1 MRIQQTSHRGCM
13 VLTLAGRLDQAA
25 APQVRRAILKQL
37 AEHSPAIICDL
48 SQVEALDPTGCGD
61 VFGAAAF
68 ARLLAGD
75 TVETALRHA
84 TVMAGRNAV
93 LRGAGGLGR
102 HLRGE
107 LLVP

>member
-1 MRIQQTSHRGCM
+1 
-13 VLTLAGRLDQAA
+13 
-25 APQVRRAILKQL
+25 
-37 AEHSPAIICDL
+37 
-48 SQVEALDPTGCGD
+48 
-61 VFGAAAF
+61 VFGAAAC

-75 TVETALRHA
+75 GIETALAHA
-84 TVMAGRNAV
+84 TALAGRNAV

>member
-1 MRIQQTSHRGCM
+1 
-13 VLTLAGRLDQAA
+13 
-25 APQVRRAILKQL
+25 
-37 AEHSPAIICDL
+37 
-48 SQVEALDPTGCGD
+48 
-61 VFGAAAF
+61 VFGAVAC

-75 TVETALRHA
+75 SVEAALGHATALA
-84 TVMAGRNAV
+84 TRNAG